1 MQQKPTPTTKG
12 ASDGKNIA
20 NGQGSGGGRGEGE
33 GGGGG
38 LIGGGLIGYF
48 INNSVAANLIMGM
61 LLIGGFIAGLG
72 LTAQVFP
79 TIDPGTVTVTVPYPG
94 ATPSEVEESITRRV
108 EEAVFGID
116 GVEKVTSKASENSGV
131 IIIELKDFVDDA
143 QVRDDVEAAVERLAD
158 FPPEEAEEPEI
169 KRADTTSE
177 VITLFIASELGE
189 RSLRMGAEELS
200 EELLSL
206 PSVTLVSLVGARDY
220 EISIEV
226 SEEASRQFDISINE
240 IATAI
245 RRSSINLSSGELRT
259 AGGDLLLRTDSKGKS
274 GKDFANI
281 VLRASEDGSILRL
294 KDVAVIKDEF
304 ANVDLK
310 QEYNGRT
317 SVFVKVAK
325 SEAEDALEIAAAV
338 KNFISDYQPR
348 AGLDIGIWED
358 QSEILQQRL
367 NLLVRNGVLG
377 FALVFLFLV
386 VMLDLRLALWVAMG
400 VPISFLGAFL
410 FFEPFGVNINMISLF
425 GLIIVLGV
433 VVDDAVVVGENI
445 ITEQETMGPGTAST
459 LKGVAGV
466 FSPVTIGVLT
476 TMAAF
481 APLLFV
487 TGTFGQILG
496 AVPIVVIVVLT
507 ISLIEVFFILPS
519 HLAHGSPWSRGPLAS
534 VQAAVGKRVLSFR
547 DNVMVPAVKVCIRR
561 RYLTLTAGLGFLL
574 LAGSLLSSG
583 AVRFI
588 FFPDLESD
596 SIRATLTFPVGTPFA
611 TTETAARRIV
621 NAAYKV
627 NEDLGGNS
635 FKAVSA
641 TIGGVDTSGGGPSGS
656 RGMKTASHLASIRI
670 QLADEPARTL
680 SAMELERLWRK
691 EVGEISGVEALSFA
705 ASFFSN
711 GPEVEF
717 ELAHQNDKS
726 LFAAVALLK
735 AGYANIP
742 SVYDIQD
749 SFSIGKRQYDITLT
763 PAGEAA
769 GLLPTDVARQLRNNF
784 FGQEVQR
791 IQRGRDELK
800 VMVRYPET
808 QRQSIRNLKDVRI
821 RLADGTQVP
830 LFTVASLAESR
841 AFSSIDRVDGLRIVS
856 VTGEVDNAIDTP
868 SAVNAAIMEDILP
881 ELTERFPGLQINQA
895 GQGRDESEDMAS
907 LGKMMIIAMM
917 TIFVLLASQLRSYTQ
932 PFVVLAG
939 VPFGAAGAIIGHY
952 LLGYNISFIS
962 IFGVVALSG
971 VVVNDSLV
979 LVDQYNRNRRET
991 NASVTEAIVAASQRR
1006 FRAIF
1011 LTTATTA
1018 LGLTPMLF
1026 ESSTQAQFLVP
1037 MAVSLATGI
1046 VFASVII
1053 LFLIP
1058 ALVIIRE
1065 DFNRRLLPARP
1076 TNLVSD

>member
-1 MQQKPTPTTKG
+1 MEQFNTRT
-12 ASDGKNIA
+12 SNNDSA
-20 NGQGSGGGRGEGE
+20 NGT
-33 GGGGG
+33 
-38 LIGGGLIGYF
+38 GLIGYF
-48 INNSVAANLIMGM
+48 VNNSVAANLVMG
-61 LLIGGFIAGLG
+61 LLLAGGFIAGLG

-79 TIDPGTVTVTVPYPG
+79 TIDPGIVTVTVPYPG

-116 GVEKVTSKASENSGV
+116 GVKKVVSKASENSGT
-131 IIIELKDFVDDA
+131 ITIELKDFVDDA
-143 QVRDDVEAAVERLAD
+143 QVRDDVEAAVEGLAD
-158 FPPEEAEEPEI
+158 FPPEEAEQPEV
-169 KRADTTSE
+169 KRADTVSE
-177 VITLFIASELGE
+177 VITLFVASELGE
-189 RSLRMGAEELS
+189 KSLRAGAENLS
-200 EELLSL
+200 EELLAL
-206 PSVTLVSLVGARDY
+206 PTVTLVSLVGARDY

-226 SEEASRQFDISINE
+226 SEEASRQYNISINE
-240 IATAI
+240 IAAAI
-245 RRSSINLSSGELRT
+245 RKSSINLSSGELRT
-259 AGGDLLLRTDSKGKS
+259 DAGDLLLRTNNKGKS
-274 GKDFANI
+274 GEDFADI
-281 VLRASEDGSILRL
+281 VLRASADGSILRL
-294 KDVAVIKDEF
+294 EDVAVIRDEF
-304 ANVDLK
+304 ANVDLI
-310 QEYNGRT
+310 QEYNGRK
-317 SVFVKVAK
+317 SLFVKVEK
-325 SEAEDALEIAAAV
+325 SEAEDALEIAAEV
-338 KNFISDYQPR
+338 KSFLTDYQPR

-386 VMLDLRLALWVAMG
+386 IMLDLRLALWVAMG

-445 ITEQETMGPGTAST
+445 ITEQESMGPGTAST

-466 FSPVTIGVLT
+466 SSPVTVGVLT

-519 HLAHGSPWSRGPLAS
+519 HLAHGKPWSRGLLAS
-534 VQAAVGKRVLSFR
+534 IQAAVGTKILHFR
-547 DNVMVPAVKVCIRR
+547 DQIMAPAVAACVKR
-561 RYLTLTAGLGFLL
+561 RYLTLLGGIGFLL
-574 LAGSLLSSG
+574 LAGSLISSG

-596 SIRATLTFPVGTPFA
+596 SIRASLKFPVGTPFE

-621 NAAYKV
+621 SAAYKV
-627 NEDLGGNS
+627 NEELGGNA
-635 FKAVSA
+635 FDAISA
-641 TIGGVDTSGGGPSGS
+641 TIGGSDTSSGGPGGQRSM
-656 RGMKTASHLASIRI
+656 RTASHIASVRI
-670 QLADEPARTL
+670 QLASEPGRAL
-680 SAMELERLWRK
+680 SAVALERLWRA
-691 EVGEISGVEALSFA
+691 EVGDISGVEALSFA
-705 ASFFSN
+705 ASFFGS
-711 GPEVEF
+711 GPDVEF
-717 ELAHQNDKS
+717 ELAHQNDET
-726 LFAAVALLK
+726 LFSAVELLK
-735 AGYANIP
+735 SAYANLP
-742 SVYDIQD
+742 GVYDIQD

-763 PAGEAA
+763 ATGEAA
-769 GLLPTDVARQLRNNF
+769 GLLPTDIARQLRNNF

-800 VMVRYPET
+800 VMVRYPES
-808 QRQSIRNLKDVRI
+808 QRQSMRNLDNVRI
-821 RLADGTQVP
+821 HLADGTQVP
-830 LFTVASLAESR
+830 LFTVASLTESR
-841 AFSSIDRVDGLRIVS
+841 AFSSIDRVDGLRIVT
-856 VTGEVDNAIDTP
+856 VTGEVDTAIATP
-868 SAVNAAIMEDILP
+868 TQVNAQVIESILP
-881 ELTERFPGLQINQA
+881 QLTQRFPALQVNQA
-895 GQGRDESEDMAS
+895 GQGRDEAEDMAS
-907 LGKMMIIAMM
+907 LAQMMIIAMM

-939 VPFGAAGAIIGHY
+939 VPFGAAGAIVGHY

-962 IFGVVALSG
+962 IFGIVALSG

-991 NASVTEAIVAASQRR
+991 DASISEAIISASQRR

-1058 ALVIIRE
+1058 ALVVIRE
-1065 DFNRRLLPARP
+1065 DFNKRFLPSP
-1076 TNLVSD
+1076 SDDALALS